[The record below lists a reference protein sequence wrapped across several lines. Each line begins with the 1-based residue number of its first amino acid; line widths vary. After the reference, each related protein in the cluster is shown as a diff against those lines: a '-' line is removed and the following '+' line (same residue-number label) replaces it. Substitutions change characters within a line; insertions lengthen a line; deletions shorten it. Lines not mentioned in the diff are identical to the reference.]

1 MKKIVSGV
9 MGMALAALTLVS
21 CSKDENSSSSDLIS
35 QIPADAEMVFVG
47 DFATVAQSA
56 EVEITTDG
64 ISSLPSYLTDLIPVS
79 TDDLL
84 KQANEEIKNWGV
96 DVTAVA
102 VFYQESLS
110 EPVVVARVT
119 DSSALASFLK
129 GEDFEESTSDGF
141 KVYTK
146 TYDWDWAS
154 DVSCV
159 VVNGNYAYSYVD
171 EVYVS
176 GDDDPKRDLVKA
188 VKSVASGNFASTPAG
203 EYIAKGNAGGMA
215 LVCSEKNAKRLRRQ
229 GLPADMAR
237 DAEGAFIG
245 MRFDLNG
252 SELKL
257 TTQVLDKNGSNFDFS
272 KYAGVATPATPA
284 TISQKAVEYLA
295 PETCALAALT
305 FGDVD
310 WNAVIDQVV
319 NMGGVS
325 NEEETVM
332 RMAVTYLKS
341 LEGTVTIG
349 VGVKDGLYSIA
360 RLANDRNRRPF
371 DDLVLSAAVQTK
383 PGKAQGMFRDMASML
398 AASGLPYGVTDNG
411 VSISIDEIGATFY
424 ISAFDD
430 MITLSTVPISGRSNN
445 AVTKA
450 VSFGG
455 NNGALAIVLNK
466 NSSIMEQLGA
476 NIGLQLLAATDP
488 SNVEFTVSLKALG
501 TSDPLLKALI
511 KLGFDVYGNM
521 YRLLPVFNGVSSS
534 VDYFNDY
541 DYEEAAADSMFYAA
555 EDWDMDWED

>member
-1 MKKIVSGV
+1 
-9 MGMALAALTLVS
+9 MALAALTLVS

-64 ISSLPSYLTDLIPVS
+64 ISALPSYITDLISVP
-79 TDDLL
+79 TDDML
-84 KQANEEIKNWGV
+84 KQANEEIKDWGV

-102 VFYQESLS
+102 VFYKESLS

-141 KVYTK
+141 KIYTK
-146 TYDWDWAS
+146 TDSNTYDWDWSS
-154 DVSCV
+154 DVYV

-176 GDDDPKRDLVKA
+176 GDNDPKRDLVKA

-257 TTQVLDKNGSNFDFS
+257 TTQVLDKNGSNFDFG
-272 KYAGVATPATPA
+272 KYAGVTTPATPS

-398 AASGLPYGVTDNG
+398 AASGMPYDVTDNG

-430 MITLSTVPISGRSNN
+430 MITLSTVPINGRSNN

-450 VSFGG
+450 VSFGSS
-455 NNGALAIVLNK
+455 NCALAIVLNK
-466 NSSIMEQLGA
+466 NSAIMEQLGS